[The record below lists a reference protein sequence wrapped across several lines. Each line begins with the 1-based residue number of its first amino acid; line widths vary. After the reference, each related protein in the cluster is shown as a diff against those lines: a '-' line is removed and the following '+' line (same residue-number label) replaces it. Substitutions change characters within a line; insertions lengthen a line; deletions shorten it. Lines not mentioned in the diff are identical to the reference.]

1 MNSITWFSPQIDDFC
16 DNVYKNIESFDLLI
30 ARATDITKY
39 RIEAL
44 FTEITNTN
52 VCLIFHI
59 FFFLFYSFYSLIDC
73 FFLNSFVSLMMMS
86 LFF

>member
-1 MNSITWFSPQIDDFC
+1 MNSITWISPQIDDFC

-52 VCLIFHI
+52 VCLLFSY
-59 FFFLFYSFYSLIDC
+59 FFFLFYSLSDC
-73 FFLNSFVSLMMMS
+73 FFVNSFVSLMMMS